1 MRRPPLAVRLLSV
14 LAGSVGV
21 VLLAE
26 PLRAADDGP
35 TGFVADRECTPCHVG
50 LAASFREVAMSQA
63 LAAPRPDNVGGPLGE
78 VFVHEPSGQRYSLF
92 WRDGRLVFRS
102 FVQVGDAAPMHEL
115 EIPVDWV
122 LGSGRHAKSYLYRTP
137 GGELYQLPI
146 AWYAESGRWGMAPG
160 FDRPDHDGVTRR
172 VRRECLA
179 CHAALP
185 AYESGGDARWA
196 PQRFPEALGEGIG
209 CQRCHGPGAE
219 HVRRAWAGGRPP
231 EEIREAI
238 VNPARLPR
246 ERREEVCYQCHL
258 QPSVTLPGIAREGQG
273 DFAFR
278 PGDRLA
284 DRRILVEV
292 EEEGL
297 PAADRFEIN
306 HHAYRLRR
314 SRCFT
319 ASGGRI
325 SCLDCHDPHRRPPPA
340 ELAARVRSVCLGC
353 HRTLSTSSPTHA
365 DVAADCAACH
375 LPKRRAQDVVHAVMT
390 DHGIVRHPPGRD
402 ALAPRRERE
411 PALVGVELYD
421 PPSGSDRGQG
431 ELDRALAV
439 VRLAGGASP
448 AGVERLERLL
458 AARAPASAE
467 PWLDLAYGELGS
479 RRFAAAE
486 RAVAAALR
494 RAPDEPQAREWA
506 ALARAGQGDREGAIA
521 QLRALLVG
529 GREPRPEAEF
539 NLGRLLLDRGSVD
552 EAILH
557 LQRALDARPNLAAAS
572 FHLGRALLGRGETEA
587 GVAALR
593 RALAWD
599 PRHAD
604 ATVALADFLAARGAR
619 TEALSLLRYGTS
631 HARSPERLRRR
642 LAELEGSGN
651 R

>member
-1 MRRPPLAVRLLSV
+1 MRRPSLAVRLLSV

-92 WRDGRLVFRS
+92 WRDGSLVFRS
-102 FVQVGDAAPMHEL
+102 FVQAGDAAPMHEL

-231 EEIREAI
+231 AEIREAI

-284 DRRILVEV
+284 DRRI
-292 EEEGL
+292 
-297 PAADRFEIN
+297 
-306 HHAYRLRR
+306 R
-314 SRCFT
+314 SRWRKK
-319 ASGGRI
+319 ASPRPIDSRSTITPIACGEAAASRRAGEGSPVSTVTTRTG
-325 SCLDCHDPHRRPPPA
+325 DRRPPS
-340 ELAARVRSVCLGC
+340 L
-353 HRTLSTSSPTHA
+353 
-365 DVAADCAACH
+365 
-375 LPKRRAQDVVHAVMT
+375 
-390 DHGIVRHPPGRD
+390 PPGFAASASAAIERRR
-402 ALAPRRERE
+402 PRRRHTPTSPRTVP
-411 PALVGVELYD
+411 PATSR
-421 PPSGSDRGQG
+421 SGG
-431 ELDRALAV
+431 
-439 VRLAGGASP
+439 
-448 AGVERLERLL
+448 
-458 AARAPASAE
+458 
-467 PWLDLAYGELGS
+467 
-479 RRFAAAE
+479 
-486 RAVAAALR
+486 
-494 RAPDEPQAREWA
+494 
-506 ALARAGQGDREGAIA
+506 
-521 QLRALLVG
+521 
-529 GREPRPEAEF
+529 
-539 NLGRLLLDRGSVD
+539 
-552 EAILH
+552 H
-557 LQRALDARPNLAAAS
+557 K
-572 FHLGRALLGRGETEA
+572 
-587 GVAALR
+587 
-593 RALAWD
+593 
-599 PRHAD
+599 
-604 ATVALADFLAARGAR
+604 
-619 TEALSLLRYGTS
+619 TS
-631 HARSPERLRRR
+631 CTP
-642 LAELEGSGN
+642 
-651 R
+651 